1 MHGSVLGFFAY
12 GALQAGE
19 VAGRDVLEV
28 GSLDVNGSVRPMV
41 EARGSR
47 SYVGVDVVQGPGVDR
62 VVDAADLEATF
73 GRDAFDVVVST
84 ECLEHVED
92 WRIAIAN
99 MVAVLR
105 PGGVLVWTTRS
116 PGFAYHHPP
125 DRWRY
130 TQTAMAEILETLD
143 LEAALVAD
151 DPEYPGVFCK
161 ARKPGHGRWGDG
173 WHADYMR
180 WLLRHVSGVTAMA
193 EPRKWLG
200 LPANPDG
207 AGYYR
212 MWQPWTQLQRHS
224 GHEVLIPPPGAHAG
238 ISLNE
243 DEIAAFDLLAQQR
256 PNGRGTLRDWRRW
269 QGRTELVYEADDN
282 LLEPDTSGLPA
293 WLDDTIQDTVTE
305 CLRMASLVTVSTE
318 PLAEVFRPHNPN
330 VAVLPN
336 CVHEDMLTIGQP
348 DRGQPVTIG
357 WAGGA
362 THLQDI
368 ALIQEP
374 LTTILD
380 ETAAGLHFLGMDY
393 RSLFAGRGRWT
404 NWQPDIWD
412 YYQAVDFDIALCPL
426 EPTAFNACRTP
437 IKALEMAALGIPVLA
452 SDTTP
457 YREFV
462 VDGVTGYLCRTPAD
476 WRARLRELVNDPQ
489 ARQELGAKARQLAA
503 DHTIQQHYRRWQTAY
518 EGVGA

>member
-28 GSLDVNGSVRPMV
+28 GSLDVNGSIRPMV
-41 EARGSR
+41 EARSPR
-47 SYVGVDVVQGPGVDR
+47 SYVGVDVAQGPGVDR
-62 VVDAADLEATF
+62 RVDVARLIDEF
-73 GRDAFDVVVST
+73 GPDAFDVVVST

-92 WRIAIAN
+92 WVTAIRN
-99 MVAVLR
+99 MVRVLR

-130 TQTAMAEILETLD
+130 TSQAMAEILGRLN
-143 LEAALVAD
+143 LEPMVVMD
-151 DPEYPGVFCK
+151 DPEYPGVFVK
-161 ARKPGHGRWGDG
+161 ARKPTGWVWASLDG
-173 WHADYMR
+173 ID
-180 WLLRHVSGVTAMA
+180 GVTEMR

-212 MWQPWTQLQRHS
+212 MWQPWTQLQQHS
-224 GHEVLIPPPGAHAG
+224 GHEVLLPPPGAHDG

-243 DEIAAFDLLAQQR
+243 DEVAAFDLVCQQR
-256 PNGRGTLRDWRRW
+256 PNGRAILRDWRRW
-269 QGRTELVYEADDN
+269 QGRTNLVYEADDN
-282 LLEPDTSGLPA
+282 LLEPDPSGLPA
-293 WLDDTIQDTVTE
+293 WLDDTIQETVTE

-336 CVHEDMLTIGQP
+336 CIHEDMLTIQRP
-348 DRGQPVTIG
+348 RNEQVTVG

-380 ETAAGLHFLGMDY
+380 KTPAGLHFLGMDY

-404 NWQPDIWD
+404 GWQPDIWD

-437 IKALEMAALGIPVLA
+437 IKALEMAALGIPVVA
-452 SDTTP
+452 SDTLP
-457 YREFV
+457 YRDFV

-489 ARQELGAKARQLAA
+489 ARQELGAKARQLAT
-503 DHTIQQHYRRWQTAY
+503 DHTIQQHWVRWARAY
-518 EGVGA
+518 EGVCGR